1 VLAVAAGAGC
11 GGAGA
16 GVPILQQSKVHFDGC
31 PSTPQNAETACRAV
45 ATVHNVGASGSSREV
60 FYFSLRGSAG
70 NQQATCTPAVQ
81 DFPAGATLDLSCDIT
96 IPPLTV
102 PTGLVLSGH

>member
-1 VLAVAAGAGC
+1 
-11 GGAGA
+11 
-16 GVPILQQSKVHFDGC
+16 
-31 PSTPQNAETACRAV
+31 V
-45 ATVHNVGASGSSREV
+45 ATVHNIGATGSSREV

-70 NQQATCTPAVQ
+70 SQQTTCTPAVPA
-81 DFPAGATLDLSCDIT
+81 FPADGTVDLSCDIT